1 MRMSDRYTRA
11 KELAP
16 HIESIAGG
24 FVADIYAIRG
34 IQVTPTQMV
43 QSVRAVLK
51 ALAAD
56 KQFCRR
62 PSYCAGM
69 SSCPMEY
76 ACND

>member
-1 MRMSDRYTRA
+1 MADDRYTRA
-11 KELAP
+11 KKLVPSVEG
-16 HIESIAGG
+16 IAAI
-24 FVADIYAIRG
+24 FVADLCAIRG
-34 IQVTPTQMV
+34 IEMTPTQMMKM
-43 QSVRAVLK
+43 VRAVLK